1 MRGDLF
7 GDSDPGEVATHS
19 RLYGVL
25 RERVRGRTI
34 TNGAAEATSAVSEP
48 DRLPKFARLRA
59 NLR

>member
-1 MRGDLF
+1 MRGNLF
-7 GDSDPGEVATHS
+7 GIPSLGGATQ

-25 RERVRGRTI
+25 RERVPGGTI

-48 DRLPKFARLRA
+48 DRLRAFERLRA